1 MCNINMVVVTATVI
15 ANVEQCNE
23 NRALRLALVGWSTV
37 GASVRRIV
45 GEGARVINISFGDD
59 DGAANRTGC
68 VAGRAV
74 VAFGDNDG
82 AGSST
87 GCIVG
92 RVGDVADVGE
102 GVAGLVAEGGKENGG
117 KMIGLPV
124 GSSVVELVERSTMNG
139 GAQDGCVLVVLKQR
153 HVGNVRPL
161 LSTLL

>member
-82 AGSST
+82 AGTRT
-87 GCIVG
+87 G
-92 RVGDVADVGE
+92 
-102 GVAGLVAEGGKENGG
+102 
-117 KMIGLPV
+117 
-124 GSSVVELVERSTMNG
+124 
-139 GAQDGCVLVVLKQR
+139 
-153 HVGNVRPL
+153 
-161 LSTLL
+161 